1 MHDGSLATLDD
12 VIDLYDRGGVDRPSR
27 ADEIRPLNLAP
38 EEKADLIAFLQTLNS
53 KPEQVAVPI
62 LPRCSISRGS
72 SNDCG
77 PAPTYKAKARYQQQ
91 AAGSL
96 K

>member
-1 MHDGSLATLDD
+1 
-12 VIDLYDRGGVDRPSR
+12 
-27 ADEIRPLNLAP
+27 
-38 EEKADLIAFLQTLNS
+38 LIAFLQTLNS
-53 KPEQVAVPI
+53 RPEQVAVPM
-62 LPRCSISRGS
+62 LPRCSISRIS
-72 SNDCG
+72 SDDCG